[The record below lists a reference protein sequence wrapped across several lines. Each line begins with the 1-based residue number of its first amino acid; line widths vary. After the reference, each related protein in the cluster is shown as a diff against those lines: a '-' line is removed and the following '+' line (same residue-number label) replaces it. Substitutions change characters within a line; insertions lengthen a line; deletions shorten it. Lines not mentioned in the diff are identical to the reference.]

1 MRRPKAR
8 HLLSGFFFPA
18 CGHCAR
24 GLYRGSYRSPSVF
37 FALNSPCEGENAGC
51 VPEGNSHAGRHLA
64 MLLDE
69 GAPSLVPGMTR
80 GVSEMAREV
89 RKERQPHSLS

>member
-1 MRRPKAR
+1 MRHQKAR
-8 HLLSGFFFPA
+8 HLLSSFFFPA

-64 MLLDE
+64 VLLD
-69 GAPSLVPGMTR
+69 
-80 GVSEMAREV
+80 
-89 RKERQPHSLS
+89 KEPRRLCQG